1 MMNLTQEQREE
12 IEKMA
17 YRLIPPGLIAIN
29 IGADE
34 TDFLA
39 ELRTPGT
46 EVRTAFYRG
55 HLRQTVELGSHSSS
69 RPSMAATRHS
79 RSLSSSSNRNS
90 SILSMNNN
98 RLTASKSKAA
108 LEEQSYDLIQ
118 QHIID
123 PENSP
128 LPEHLRVQCNR
139 VLQIARL
146 WMTIRT
152 RATSSTSCWQ
162 NTVSRVPR

>member
-1 MMNLTQEQREE
+1 
-12 IEKMA
+12 
-17 YRLIPPGLIAIN
+17 
-29 IGADE
+29 
-34 TDFLA
+34 
-39 ELRTPGT
+39 
-46 EVRTAFYRG
+46 
-55 HLRQTVELGSHSSS
+55 
-69 RPSMAATRHS
+69 
-79 RSLSSSSNRNS
+79 
-90 SILSMNNN
+90 MNNN